1 MSSLALKTTA
11 IVGGVT
17 FLGWV
22 IMKTTSPSKEE
33 MMKVKNILIFAFLQE
48 KLSERLFVNYFTA
61 SRVPTMYNILVR
73 ARPAH

>member
-1 MSSLALKTTA
+1 MSSLALKTAA

>member
-11 IVGGVT
+11 VVGGVT

-33 MMKVKNILIFAFLQE
+33 MMKVKNVLIFAFLQE
-48 KLSERLFVNYFTA
+48 KSCERLFLNYFIA
-61 SRVPTMYNILVR
+61 SSRVPSNTLYFYKIKN
-73 ARPAH
+73 

>member
-11 IVGGVT
+11 VVGGVT

-33 MMKVKNILIFAFLQE
+33 MMKVKNVLIFAFLQG
-48 KLSERLFVNYFTA
+48 KLCERLFLNYFIA
-61 SRVPTMYNILVR
+61 SSRVPSNTLYFYKIKN
-73 ARPAH
+73 